1 MAGGRWDDAM
11 WRPEQEQNRSVSW
24 GGAQIGDAGP
34 PSLCALYDEGFRVVQ
49 VERGLERVSPVTK
62 RWDLFCHNLLLD
74 GSLEERACEYI
85 LPHHVLFVLFC
96 SNTSGK

>member
-1 MAGGRWDDAM
+1 M
-11 WRPEQEQNRSVSW
+11 
-24 GGAQIGDAGP
+24 
-34 PSLCALYDEGFRVVQ
+34 VQ
-49 VERGLERVSPVTK
+49 VEGGLERVSPVTE

-74 GSLEERACEYI
+74 GSLEERACEYF